1 MNLSTAAEPLPAHPW
16 VDVCDMAVIPRN
28 TGVCARVDGLPIA
41 IFRVGDDDR
50 LFALSNIDPATG
62 VSVLSRGI
70 LGDLQGEKVVASPL
84 YKQHYSLATGRCLE
98 DGALS
103 VPVYPVLFQ
112 EGRVLVSSQPLR
124 TYVST
129 PQPRE
134 DKLKLVLVGNGL
146 AGMRT
151 LEDLLDMAP
160 DLYQIEVFG
169 AEPHGNYN
177 RILLSP
183 VLSGEK
189 QLDDIMLHPREW
201 YAERGISLHAGDPVV
216 NIDRRKKQVV
226 TASGHIS
233 QYDRLIMA
241 TGSKPFVPPIPGV
254 NLSGVV
260 TFRDIHDIEQMITA
274 SEQFQHAVVI
284 GGGLLG
290 LEAAHGLQRRGMQV
304 TVVHLADRLMERQLD
319 ARAAELLKETLEHRG
334 MRILTQA
341 NTQSIEGNDRVER
354 VILASGEVIAAD
366 LVVMAVG
373 IRPNIDLAKSANLYS
388 ERGIVVSDTLQTF
401 DPSIYAVG
409 ECIQHR
415 GQLFGLVEPIWGQAF
430 VCAAQLAE
438 QGRLRYQP
446 AATAT
451 QLKVSGVD
459 VFSAGDLS
467 GGEGI
472 EDIVLNDD
480 RRRVY
485 KRLLLKGDRLV
496 GAVLYGDVQD
506 GAWYAELIADA
517 TSIGTMRQKLMF
529 GRDFALK
536 KAS

>member
-103 VPVYPVLFQ
+103 VPVYPVLLQ
-112 EGRVLVSSQPLR
+112 EGRVMVSSQPLR

-201 YAERGISLHAGDPVV
+201 YAERGIALHAGDPVV

-241 TGSKPFVPPIPGV
+241 TGSKPFVPPIPG
-254 NLSGVV
+254 
-260 TFRDIHDIEQMITA
+260 
-274 SEQFQHAVVI
+274 
-284 GGGLLG
+284 
-290 LEAAHGLQRRGMQV
+290 
-304 TVVHLADRLMERQLD
+304 DR
-319 ARAAELLKETLEHRG
+319 
-334 MRILTQA
+334 
-341 NTQSIEGNDRVER
+341 
-354 VILASGEVIAAD
+354 
-366 LVVMAVG
+366 
-373 IRPNIDLAKSANLYS
+373 KS
-388 ERGIVVSDTLQTF
+388 T
-401 DPSIYAVG
+401 
-409 ECIQHR
+409 
-415 GQLFGLVEPIWGQAF
+415 
-430 VCAAQLAE
+430 
-438 QGRLRYQP
+438 RLN
-446 AATAT
+446 
-451 QLKVSGVD
+451 S
-459 VFSAGDLS
+459 SH
-467 GGEGI
+467 
-472 EDIVLNDD
+472 
-480 RRRVY
+480 
-485 KRLLLKGDRLV
+485 
-496 GAVLYGDVQD
+496 
-506 GAWYAELIADA
+506 
-517 TSIGTMRQKLMF
+517 
-529 GRDFALK
+529 
-536 KAS
+536 

>member
-103 VPVYPVLFQ
+103 VPVYPVLLQ

-201 YAERGISLHAGDPVV
+201 YAERGIALHAGDPVV

-319 ARAAELLKETLEHRG
+319 ARAAELLKETLEQRG

>member
-1 MNLSTAAEPLPAHPW
+1 MTQPKKTAAPW
-16 VDVCDMAVIPRN
+16 VDVCALDVIPRN

-41 IFRVGDDDR
+41 VFRVGPDDR
-50 LFALSNIDPATG
+50 LYALSNIDPATG

-70 LGDLQGEKVVASPL
+70 VGDVQGEKVVASPL
-84 YKQHYSLATGRCLE
+84 YKHHYSLATGRCLE
-98 DGALS
+98 DGELYVSA
-103 VPVYPVLFQ
+103 YPVRVQ
-112 EGRVLVSSQPLR
+112 AGRVQVSAEPLR

-129 PQPRE
+129 PRPRE
-134 DKLKLVLVGNGL
+134 EKLRLVLVGNGL

-160 DLYQIEVFG
+160 DLYRIEVFG
-169 AEPHGNYN
+169 AEPYGNYN

-189 QLDDIMLHPREW
+189 SFEDIVLHPPKW
-201 YAERGISLHAGDPVV
+201 YAERGIRLHTGDPVV
-216 NIDRRKKQVV
+216 RIDRHKKQVV
-226 TASGHIS
+226 TASGHITP
-233 QYDRLIMA
+233 YDRLILA
-241 TGSKPFVPPIPGV
+241 TGSRPFVPPISGATLPGV
-254 NLSGVV
+254 VS
-260 TFRDIHDIEQMITA
+260 FRDLSDVHQMIRA
-274 SEQFQHAVVI
+274 SEHYRNAVVI

-319 ARAAELLKETLEHRG
+319 ARAAELLRQTLEQRG
-334 MRILTQA
+334 LRILTQA
-341 NTQSIEGNDRVER
+341 STRAILGHERVEA
-354 VILASGEVIAAD
+354 VELASGEQIEAD
-366 LVVMAVG
+366 LVVMATG
-373 IRPNIDLAKSANLYS
+373 IRPNIALAQAANLYC
-388 ERGIVVSDTLQTF
+388 ERGIVVNDTLQTF

-415 GQLFGLVEPIWGQAF
+415 GQVFGLVEPIWGQAF

-446 AATAT
+446 TTTAT

-467 GGEGI
+467 GGEGV
-472 EDIVLNDD
+472 EDIVLNDE

-485 KRLLLKGDRLV
+485 KRLLLQNDHLI

-506 GAWYAELIADA
+506 GPWYAELIAGR
-517 TSIGTMRQKLMF
+517 TPVGSLRQKLMF

-536 KAS
+536 SVS

>member
-103 VPVYPVLFQ
+103 VPVYPVLLQ

-201 YAERGISLHAGDPVV
+201 YAERGIALHAGDPVV